1 MKYKI
6 FILSFFLSISL
17 FGQGE
22 ANNWYF
28 GQNAGINFSTT
39 PPTPLTDGRINTLE
53 GCTTI
58 SDATGNLLFYT
69 DGSTI
74 FTRNHT
80 IMQNGTDLRG
90 DTSSTSS
97 ALIVPQPNTPNI
109 YIVFTVDEP
118 HHFNADNDTNTSD
131 GDGVNDGLL
140 YSVVDM
146 SLDGGNG
153 AVVSGQ
159 KNLPLITYN
168 TADTQESLYRCSEKI
183 TAVKSDDCDSF
194 WVITHFI
201 DTYYAFSVDQTG
213 VNTTP
218 VTSQVGVTVP
228 ISGYR
233 RNALGYLKASPEGDK
248 LAVVH
253 FGLTTVTGGDGPGK
267 VLFYDFDNSTGIVSN
282 EIELYDGDAPYGIEF
297 SQSGERLYT
306 TIGEGSGGFGDGF
319 LMQFDLTL
327 PDNQIAA
334 SGTRILNENGQNTSN
349 FSAGALQ
356 LGPDGRI
363 YRALYDFDS
372 GTGNYLGVI
381 ENPEAIAAN
390 VTYRDQGLL
399 VNIDGGR
406 GSRIGLPPFIQSIF
420 AQTIDIINSG
430 DPNNVNLVLCD
441 GDTYRLTHQDITTA
455 TYTWFV
461 NDVQIPN
468 NTFFLDITTSGNYRL
483 EVDLNDG
490 SCPLVGVANVT
501 FFEVPAVQ
509 NTPVNENICDNDNNG
524 ITDLDLSLYNT
535 EILGSQ
541 DPNQFQIRYFRSI
554 ADADANVNELLQNFT
569 TETNPQTIAIRIENI
584 GNINCY
590 DTASFQVEVFDTP
603 TAFATNPIIS
613 CDNADDGDDTN
624 GMIIYDLTTVNND
637 IYGSQSTADF
647 TLSYHTTLID
657 AQNNTN
663 SIIDPTN
670 AVLSNTM
677 PAVYARLENNLN
689 TACFDTFEIPVTINL
704 LPVANNTF
712 LSQCDEYL
720 NTNDGI
726 TLFNLTEAID
736 QITGG
741 TPDRSVLFFED
752 MGSADVGT
760 SSITNTNTYQNTT
773 ANQQLFVRVIDDLT
787 GCFRI
792 STLDLLV
799 STTSANDATLTLCDD
814 DGIEDGFREFDL
826 TEADVQVLS
835 GIGNPNL
842 SVAYYETIENALS
855 ETNVISIYTNTTPGT
870 QGQDVLYARV
880 EDNLNQCFGINE
892 VTLFVNPL
900 PDIEEQENVI
910 ICPNQSVS
918 INAGIQPGIN
928 PNDFNY
934 LWSTGETSET
944 ISIMQEG
951 TYEVLV
957 TNRITNCDKMRTVT
971 VSLSTPATIIQPIE
985 INDASDNNTITINVS
1000 GSGDY
1005 EYAIA
1010 FNGSSIRTYQDSPT
1024 FIDVPPGFH
1033 TVYVRDKNGCGPE
1046 ATQDISVVG
1055 FPKYF
1060 TPNGD
1065 GFHETWNVKGISA
1078 QVLGNS
1084 IIYIFDRSGKL
1095 LKQLVPSGNGWD
1107 GTYSGALMPSSEYWY
1122 RVELDDGRV
1131 RTGSFSLIR

>member
-1 MKYKI
+1 M
-6 FILSFFLSISL
+6 SISL

-28 GQNAGINFSTT
+28 GQNAGISFSTT

-69 DGSTI
+69 DGRTVWD
-74 FTRNHT
+74 RNGG
-80 IMQNGTDLRG
+80 IMPNANYNAGNGLLG
-90 DTSSTSS
+90 DPSSTSS
-97 ALIVPQPNTPNI
+97 ALIVPQPNTPNR
-109 YIVFTVDEP
+109 YIIFAVDEP
-118 HHFNADNDTNTSD
+118 HHENAATYPDRNTGFSTNEDDGFNNGFT
-131 GDGVNDGLL
+131 
-140 YSVVDM
+140 YSIVDM
-146 SLDGGNG
+146 SLNGGMGDVIN
-153 AVVSGQ
+153 AQ
-159 KNLPLITYN
+159 KNIPLITY
-168 TADTQESLYRCSEKI
+168 DTSNNQESAYKCSEKI

-253 FGLTTVTGGDGPGK
+253 FGLATITGGDGPGK
-267 VLFYDFDNSTGIVSN
+267 VLLYDFDNSTGIVSN

-306 TIGEGSGGFGDGF
+306 TIGEGDGGFGDAF
-319 LMQFDLTL
+319 LVQFDLTL
-327 PDNQIAA
+327 PNNQIAA
-334 SGTRILNENGQNTSN
+334 SGTRILNENGQNASN

-363 YRALYDFDS
+363 YRALFDFDS

-381 ENPEAIAAN
+381 ENPEEIATN
-390 VTYRDQGLL
+390 VIYRDRGIL
-399 VNIDGGR
+399 VNVDANR

-441 GDTYRLTHQDITTA
+441 GDTFRLEYQDIPTA
-455 TYTWFV
+455 TYAWFV
-461 NDVQIPN
+461 DDVQIPN

-490 SCPLVGVANVT
+490 SCPSIGVANAM
-501 FFEVPAVQ
+501 FFEVPIVQ
-509 NTPVNENICDNDNNG
+509 NIPVDENICDNNNDG
-524 ITDLDLSLYNT
+524 ITDLDLSIYNT

-554 ADADANVNELLQNFT
+554 ADADANINELSQNFT
-569 TETNPQTIAIRIENI
+569 TEANPQTIAIRIENI
-584 GNINCY
+584 QNTDCY
-590 DTASFQVEVFDTP
+590 NTASFQVEIFDTP
-603 TAFATNPIIS
+603 TAFPANPIVS

-624 GMIIYDLTTVNND
+624 GMITYDLTTANND

-647 TLSYHTTLID
+647 TLTYHTTLID
-657 AQNNTN
+657 AQDNTN
-663 SIIDPTN
+663 PIVDPTN
-670 AVLSNTM
+670 AVLSNTL

-689 TACFDTFEIPVTINL
+689 TACFDIFEISVSINL
-704 LPVANNTF
+704 LPVANNTS

-726 TLFNLTEAID
+726 TLFNLNQAID

-741 TPDRSVLFFED
+741 TSDRSVLFFED
-752 MGSADVGT
+752 ITSANSGT
-760 SSITNTNTYQNTT
+760 PSIVNTDTYQNTS
-773 ANQQLFVRVIDDLT
+773 ANQQLFTRVIDDVT

-799 STTSANDATLTLCDD
+799 STTSSNDATLTLCDD

-855 ETNVISIYTNTTPGT
+855 ETNAISIYTNTTPGT
-870 QGQDVLYARV
+870 QGQDVVYARV

-900 PDIEEQENVI
+900 PDIEESAEAFLCEGTTITIDSGLVF
-910 ICPNQSVS
+910 
-918 INAGIQPGIN
+918 GN
-928 PNDFNY
+928 PNDFDY
-934 LWSTGETSET
+934 LWSPTGETTES
-944 ISIMQEG
+944 ISVSQADI
-951 TYEVLV
+951 YVLTM
-957 TNRITNCDKMRTVT
+957 TNRSTGCSKDRTITVT
-971 VSLSTPATIIQPIE
+971 ESSPAIIIQPIE
-985 INDASDNNTITINVS
+985 INDASDNNTVTINVE
-1000 GSGDY
+1000 GTGDY

-1010 FNGSSIRTYQDSPT
+1010 FNGSNIRTYQDSPT
-1024 FIDVPPGFH
+1024 FTDVPPGFH

-1046 ATQDISVVG
+1046 TTQDISVVG

-1065 GFHETWNVKGISA
+1065 GVNETWNVEGISA

-1107 GTYSGALMPSSEYWY
+1107 GTYSGALMPSSEYWF
-1122 RVELDDGRV
+1122 RVELDDGRI
-1131 RTGSFSLIR
+1131 RKGSFSLIR

>member
-1 MKYKI
+1 MKHI
-6 FILSFFLSISL
+6 SFVLLFLLGATL
-17 FGQGE
+17 FAQGE

-28 GQNAGINFSTT
+28 GQNAGVNFSTT

-58 SDATGNLLFYT
+58 SDATGGLLFYT

-74 FTRNHT
+74 FTRNHD
-80 IMQNGTDLRG
+80 IMLNGVDLRG

-118 HHFNADNDTNTSD
+118 HHFNADNDPNTFD

-140 YSVVDM
+140 YSIVDM
-146 SLDGGNG
+146 TLDGGNG
-153 AVVSGQ
+153 AVVAGQ
-159 KNLPLITYN
+159 KNVPLITY
-168 TADTQESLYRCSEKI
+168 DTSDPAESLYKCSEKI

-201 DTYYAFSVDQTG
+201 DTYYAFMVDQTG

-218 VTSQVGVTVP
+218 ITSQVGVTVP
-228 ISGYR
+228 VSGYR

-253 FGLTTVTGGDGPGK
+253 FGLTNVTGGDGPGK

-306 TIGEGSGGFGDGF
+306 TVGEGNGGFGNGF

-327 PDNQIAA
+327 PDTQIAA
-334 SGTRILNENGQNTSN
+334 SGTRILNENGQDTSN

-381 ENPEAIAAN
+381 ENPEAVAAN
-390 VTYRDQGLL
+390 VNYRDQGLL
-399 VNIDGGR
+399 LNVDGRR

-430 DPNNVNLVLCD
+430 DPNNVNLVLCE
-441 GDTYRLTHQDITTA
+441 GDTYRLEYQDIPSA

-461 NDVQIPN
+461 DDIQITDTN
-468 NTFFLDITTSGNYRL
+468 FFLDITTTGNYRL

-490 SCPLVGVANVT
+490 SCPLIGVANVT
-501 FFEVPAVQ
+501 FFEVPSVQ
-509 NTPVNENICDNDNNG
+509 NTPANQIICDDNNDG
-524 ITDLDLSLYNT
+524 ITDLDLSVFDT
-535 EILGSQ
+535 TILGTQ

-554 ADADANVNELLQNFT
+554 ADANAALNELPQNFT
-569 TETNPQTIAIRIENI
+569 TENNPQTIAARIENI
-584 GNINCY
+584 GNIDCY
-590 DTASFQVEVFDTP
+590 DTTSFQIEIFNEP
-603 TAFATNPIIS
+603 TAFATSPILA

-624 GMIIYDLTTVNND
+624 GMIAYDLTTANTD
-637 IYGSQSTADF
+637 IYNGQSVSDYTI
-647 TLSYHTTLID
+647 TYHTTLLD
-657 AQNNTN
+657 AENGTN
-663 SIIDPTN
+663 AIVDPTN
-670 AVLSNTM
+670 AVLSSTM
-677 PAVYARLENNLN
+677 TAVYARLENNVN
-689 TACFDTFEIPVTINL
+689 PDCFDTLEIPVTINI
-704 LPVANNTF
+704 LPEANDTS
-712 LSQCDEYL
+712 LTQCDEYM

-726 TLFNLTEAID
+726 TLFNLNEASD

-741 TPDRSVLFFED
+741 VADRSLLFFED
-752 MGSADVGT
+752 LTSADAGT
-760 SSITNTNTYQNTT
+760 PSIMNTTSYQNTVP
-773 ANQQLFVRVIDDLT
+773 NQQIFVRVTNDVT

-792 STLDLLV
+792 ATLDLVV
-799 STTSANDATLTLCDD
+799 STTSANDATLAVCDD

-826 TEADVQVLS
+826 IQADAQILL
-835 GIGNPNL
+835 GIVSPNL
-842 SVAYYETIENALS
+842 SINYYETTEDALN
-855 ETNVISIYTNTTPGT
+855 ETNPITRYTNTTAGT
-870 QGQDVLYARV
+870 QGQDIVYARV
-880 EDNLNQCFGINE
+880 EDDLNQCFGINE
-892 VTLFVNPL
+892 VALFVNPL
-900 PDIEEQENVI
+900 PDIEDQDEAFLCEGTNI
-910 ICPNQSVS
+910 IIDSGLES
-918 INAGIQPGIN
+918 GN
-928 PNDFNY
+928 PNNFDY
-934 LWSTGETSET
+934 LWSTGETTESIT
-944 ISIMQEG
+944 INTAMDYSV
-951 TYEVLV
+951 TV
-957 TNRITNCDKMRTVT
+957 TNRITGCNKDRTVSVT
-971 VSLSTPATIIQPIE
+971 NSAPATINNIE
-985 INDASDNNTITINVS
+985 INDASNNNTVTINVT
-1000 GSGDY
+1000 GSGNY
-1005 EYAIA
+1005 EFAIA
-1010 FNGSSIRTYQDSPT
+1010 FNGSNIRTYQDSPT
-1024 FIDVPPGFH
+1024 FTDVPPGFH
-1033 TVYVRDKNGCGPE
+1033 TVYIRDKNGCDPE
-1046 ATQDISVVG
+1046 TIQDISVVG

-1065 GFHETWNVKGISA
+1065 GFHETWNVEGISS

-1095 LKQLVPSGNGWD
+1095 IKQLVPSGNGWD
-1107 GTYSGALMPSSEYWY
+1107 GTYGGRLMPSSQYWF
-1122 RVELDDGRV
+1122 RVQLGDGRI

>member
-1 MKYKI
+1 MKYI
-6 FILSFFLSISL
+6 TFVLLFFLSISI

-74 FTRNHT
+74 YTRNHL

-118 HHFNADNDTNTSD
+118 HHVNTDNDPTNDD

-140 YSVVDM
+140 YSIVDM

-159 KNLPLITYN
+159 KNLPLITY
-168 TADTQESLYRCSEKI
+168 DTSNPQESLYKCSEKI

-253 FGLTTVTGGDGPGK
+253 FGLTNVTGGDGPGK
-267 VLFYDFDNSTGIVSN
+267 VLFYDFDNSTGTVSN
-282 EIELYDGDAPYGIEF
+282 EVELYNGDAPYGIEF
-297 SQSGERLYT
+297 SQSGQRLYAT
-306 TIGEGSGGFGDGF
+306 VGEGDGGFGSGF

-327 PDNQIAA
+327 PNNQIAA
-334 SGTRILNENGQNTSN
+334 SGTRVLNENGQDTSN

-363 YRALYDFDS
+363 YRALYDFNA
-372 GTGNYLGVI
+372 GIGNYLGVI
-381 ENPEAIAAN
+381 ENPEEIATN
-390 VTYRDQGLL
+390 VIYRDQGLL
-399 VNIDGGR
+399 VNIDGNR

-430 DPNNVNLVLCD
+430 DPNNVNLVLCE
-441 GDTYRLTHQDITTA
+441 GDTYRLEYQDIPTA

-461 NDVQIPN
+461 DDVQIAN
-468 NTFFLDITTSGNYRL
+468 STFFLDITTTGNYRL

-490 SCPLVGVANVT
+490 SCPLIGVANAT
-501 FFEVPAVQ
+501 FFEVPTVQ
-509 NTPVNENICDNDNNG
+509 TIPANETICDDDNDG
-524 ITDLDLSLYNT
+524 ITDLDLSVYNT
-535 EILGSQ
+535 TILGTQ

-554 ADADANVNELLQNFT
+554 ADADADLNELTLNFT
-569 TETNPQTIAIRIENI
+569 TETNPQTIAIRIENV

-590 DTASFQVEVFDTP
+590 DTASFLIEVFDTP
-603 TAFATNPIIS
+603 TAFPTNPIVS
-613 CDNADDGDDTN
+613 CDNDDDGDDTN
-624 GMIIYDLTTVNND
+624 GMIVYDLTVADTD
-637 IYGSQSTADF
+637 IYGGQNAADF
-647 TLSYHTTLID
+647 TLSYHTTLAD

-663 SIIDPTN
+663 PIADPANT
-670 AVLSNTM
+670 VLSNTM
-677 PAVYARLENNLN
+677 TAVYARLENNLN
-689 TACFDTFEIPVTINL
+689 TSCFDTFEIPVTINL
-704 LPVANNTF
+704 LPVANNTS

-726 TLFNLTEAID
+726 TLFNLNEAIN

-741 TPDRSVLFFED
+741 ASDRTVSFFEN
-752 MGSADVGT
+752 MVSADANAP
-760 SSITNTNTYQNTT
+760 SILNTDVYQNTT
-773 ANQQLFVRVIDDLT
+773 PNQQLFARVVDDIT

-792 STLDLLV
+792 STLDLVV
-799 STTSANDATLTLCDD
+799 STTSANDAVLSICDD
-814 DGIEDGFREFDL
+814 DGIEDGFQEFDL
-826 TEADVQVLS
+826 TQADAQVLS

-842 SVAYYETIENALS
+842 TVAYYETIENALS
-855 ETNVISIYTNTTPGT
+855 ETNPITIYNNVTSGT
-870 QGQDVLYARV
+870 QGQDIIYARV

-892 VTLFVNPL
+892 VALFVNPL
-900 PDIEEQENVI
+900 PDIEEEGEAFL
-910 ICPNQSVS
+910 CEGTS
-918 INAGIQPGIN
+918 ITIDAGLASGN
-928 PNDFNY
+928 PNDFDF
-934 LWSTGETSET
+934 LWTPSGATTE
-944 ISIMQEG
+944 SINVSQAG
-951 TYEVLV
+951 TYMV
-957 TNRITNCDKMRTVT
+957 TVMNQLTGCSKDRTITVT
-971 VSLSTPATIIQPIE
+971 ESSPATIIQPIE
-985 INDASDNNTITINVS
+985 INDASDNNTVTINVS

-1010 FNGSSIRTYQDSPT
+1010 FNGSNIRTYQDSPT

-1065 GFHETWNVKGISA
+1065 GFHETWNVEGISS

-1107 GTYSGALMPSSEYWY
+1107 GTYGGALMPSSEYWF
-1122 RVELDDGRV
+1122 RVELGDGRI

>member
-1 MKYKI
+1 MKYVSI
-6 FILSFFLSISL
+6 VLLFLLGSSL
-17 FGQGE
+17 YAQGE

-58 SDATGNLLFYT
+58 SDATGGLLFYT

-74 FTRNHT
+74 YTRNHGV
-80 IMQNGTDLRG
+80 MQNGTDLRG

-118 HHFNADNDTNTSD
+118 HHFNADNNSSTSD

-140 YSVVDM
+140 YSIVDM

-159 KNLPLITYN
+159 KNIPLVTYD
-168 TADTQESLYRCSEKI
+168 TSDTQESLYRCSEKI

-213 VNTTP
+213 VNATP
-218 VTSQVGVTVP
+218 ITSQVGVTVP

-253 FGLTTVTGGDGPGK
+253 FGLTNVTGGDGPGK
-267 VLFYDFDNSTGIVSN
+267 VLFYDFDNNTGIVSN

-297 SQSGERLYT
+297 SQNGERLYT
-306 TIGEGSGGFGDGF
+306 TVGIGDGGQGNGF

-327 PDNQIAA
+327 PNNQIAA
-334 SGTRILNENGQNTSN
+334 SGTRIANENGQDSSG

-363 YRALYDFDS
+363 YRALYNFSS
-372 GTGNYLGVI
+372 GFGNYLGVI
-381 ENPEAIAAN
+381 ENPEEVAAN
-390 VTYRDQGLL
+390 IVYSDTGLL
-399 VNIDGGR
+399 VNVDGNR

-430 DPNNVNLVLCD
+430 DPNNVNLILCE
-441 GDTYRLTHQDITTA
+441 GDSYRLEYQDITTA

-461 NDVQIPN
+461 NDVQIAN
-468 NTFFLDITTSGNYRL
+468 NTFFLDITTTGNYRL

-501 FFEVPAVQ
+501 FFEIPIVQ
-509 NTPVNENICDNDNNG
+509 NTPADEIVCDDNNDG
-524 ITDLDLSLYNT
+524 ITDLDLSVYDST
-535 EILGSQ
+535 ILGTQ
-541 DPNQFQIRYFRSI
+541 DPNQFQIRYFRTI
-554 ADADANVNELLQNFT
+554 LDADADLNVLPQNFT
-569 TETNPQTIAIRIENI
+569 TENNPQTIAARIENT

-590 DTASFQVEVFDTP
+590 STTSFQIEIFDNP

-624 GMIIYDLTTVNND
+624 GMITYDLTIANAD
-637 IYGSQSTADF
+637 IYNGQNVADYAI
-647 TLSYHTTLID
+647 SYHTSLID
-657 AQNNTN
+657 AQNNAN
-663 SIIDPTN
+663 PIADPTN

-677 PAVYARLENNLN
+677 TAVYARLENILN
-689 TACFDTFEIPVTINL
+689 TTCFDTLEIPVTINL
-704 LPVANNTF
+704 LPIANSTS
-712 LSQCDEYL
+712 LSQCDEYM

-726 TLFNLTEAID
+726 TLFNLNEAID
-736 QITGG
+736 QITTGI
-741 TPDRSVLFFED
+741 TDRTVLFFED
-752 MGSADVGT
+752 MTSADSGT
-760 SSITNTNTYQNTT
+760 PSIVNTNTYQNTT
-773 ANQQLFVRVIDDLT
+773 ANQQLYARVTDDLT

-799 STTSANDATLTLCDD
+799 STTSASDAILNICDD

-826 TEADVQVLS
+826 TQANAQILF
-835 GIGNPNL
+835 GIASPNL
-842 SVAYYETIENALS
+842 AVSYYETNENALS
-855 ETNVISIYTNTTPGT
+855 ETDPITLYTNSTAGT
-870 QGQDVLYARV
+870 QGQDIVYARV
-880 EDNLNQCFGINE
+880 EDNLNQCYGINQ
-892 VTLFVNPL
+892 VQLFVNPL
-900 PDIEEQENVI
+900 PDLEEIGEAFLCEGTNV
-910 ICPNQSVS
+910 V
-918 INAGIQPGIN
+918 INSGLESGN
-928 PNDFNY
+928 SSDFNY
-934 LWSTGETSET
+934 QWLPNGETTES
-944 ISIMQEG
+944 ISVTQEG
-951 TYEVLV
+951 TYTVTV
-957 TNRITNCDKMRTVT
+957 TNQLTGCFKDRTVT
-971 VSLSTPATIIQPIE
+971 VIISSPPTILEPII
-985 INDASDNNTITINVS
+985 INDASDNNTVTINIT
-1000 GSGDY
+1000 GSGNY

-1010 FNGSSIRTYQDSPT
+1010 FNGSNIRTYQDSAT
-1024 FIDVPPGFH
+1024 FTNVPPGFH

-1046 ATQDISVVG
+1046 DTQDISVVG

-1065 GFHETWNVKGISA
+1065 GFHETWNVEGISS

-1084 IIYIFDRSGKL
+1084 TIYIYDRSGKL
-1095 LKQLVPSGNGWD
+1095 LKQLIPSGNGWD
-1107 GTYSGALMPSSEYWY
+1107 GTYGGRLMPSSEYWFQ
-1122 RVELDDGRV
+1122 VKLGDGRI
-1131 RTGSFSLIR
+1131 RKGSFSLIR